1 MSTLPRALSSLS
13 TRFTGLSS
21 SVIRCESSTARNGC
35 RPNSTISFS
44 LPASAIAR
52 LSTFQVHATVTC
64 EATGDSIALIP
75 DDIMGLIQRC
85 EVSCNGT
92 LISGGST
99 YYNVINAA
107 KRSLTGKRADC
118 IVQHGELIT
127 SATDSY
133 GTTQTEVDETKN
145 PTGDGTVLTPPTRA
159 PYQCGQGV
167 DASAKQGEKAEV
179 SFGGWEYGMLA
190 CDQEYVDLELLGT
203 LTVKLTMAPASV
215 LVNTLK
221 DANDLINPGNVGTG
235 ACSYQLDNIFATMEI
250 ITVNN
255 MAYDSV
261 LSQQIQ
267 TAGYVPITFKEAQC
281 TRSSHNSLTRV
292 NVSSRSLDRIM
303 VGFRDVDL
311 DVGGVSHQD
320 VGSKLDSYLPYG
332 FKTAAINVFGSD
344 AYGSNPKMH
353 FDLGG
358 TRWPQ
363 FEASA
368 NKEWIMLKKQALY
381 DDEKKDTR
389 YQFNESGLSCY
400 KVSNILAAKL
410 NLAGSSSAELA
421 TGIDSRGAALTL
433 SVNSTGVNQG
443 AVCYFIT
450 ECSSLLMAGQGRQL
464 QVLR

>member
-1 MSTLPRALSSLS
+1 MSTLPRALSSLGN
-13 TRFTGLSS
+13 RFTGVSS
-21 SVIRCESSTARNGC
+21 SVIRVESSTARNGA

-44 LPASAIAR
+44 LPASCIAR

-64 EATGDSIALIP
+64 EATGDSIGLLP

-118 IVQHGELIT
+118 LVQHGELLT
-127 SATDSY
+127 SQTDSY
-133 GTTQTEVDETKN
+133 DA
-145 PTGDGTVLTPPTRA
+145 TGSGEPPTRA
-159 PYQCGQGV
+159 PYQCGQSV
-167 DASAKQGEKAEV
+167 DTSKKGEKAEV
-179 SFGGWEYGMLA
+179 SFGGWEYGLLK

-203 LTVKLTMAPASV
+203 LTVKLTLAPATV
-215 LVNTLK
+215 LVNALK
-221 DANDLINPGNVGTG
+221 DADGLIDPGNVGTG
-235 ACSYQLDNIFATMEI
+235 VCSYTLDNIFATMEI
-250 ITVNN
+250 VTINN
-255 MAYDSV
+255 PAYDAV
-261 LSQQIQ
+261 LSQQLQ
-267 TAGYVPITFKEAQC
+267 SAGYVPVTYKDAQC

-292 NVSSRSLDRIM
+292 NVSTRSLDRIM
-303 VGFRDVDL
+303 VGFRDADL

-320 VGSKLDSYLPYG
+320 VGSKIDSYQPYG

-344 AYGSNPKMH
+344 AYGISDPKIH

-358 TRWPQ
+358 TRFPQ
-363 FEASA
+363 FESSA
-368 NKEWIMLKKQALY
+368 NKEWVMLKKQALY

-389 YQFNESGLSCY
+389 YQFNESGLSAY

-421 TGIDSRGAALTL
+421 TGIDSRGSALSL
-433 SVNSTGVNQG
+433 SINSTGVKQG

-450 ECSSLLMAGQGRQL
+450 ECSCLLMAGPGRQL
-464 QVLR
+464 QCLR

>member
-1 MSTLPRALSSLS
+1 MSSLPRALSSFA
-13 TRFTGLSS
+13 TRFTGVSS
-21 SVIRCESSTARNGC
+21 SVIRIETSTARNGA
-35 RPNSTISFS
+35 RPSSTISFS

-52 LSTFQVHATVTC
+52 LSTFQVHATATC
-64 EATGDSIALIP
+64 EATGDSIGLLP
-75 DDIMGLIQRC
+75 DDIMGLIARC

-99 YYNVINAA
+99 WYNVINAA

-118 IVQHGELIT
+118 LVQHGELLT

-133 GTTQTEVDETKN
+133 DA
-145 PTGDGTVLTPPTRA
+145 TGGGEPPTRA
-159 PYQCGQGV
+159 PYQTGQSV
-167 DASAKQGEKAEV
+167 DASSKKGEKAEV

-203 LTVKLTMAPASV
+203 VTVKLTLAPATV
-215 LVNTLK
+215 LVNAKLGE
-221 DANDLINPGNVGTG
+221 GNTITVGTVGTG
-235 ACSYQLDNIFATMEI
+235 SCSYQLDGLYGTLEI
-250 ITVNN
+250 ITCNN
-255 MAYDSV
+255 MAYDAV
-261 LSQQIQ
+261 LSQQLQ

-311 DVGGVSHQD
+311 DVGSASHQQ
-320 VGSKLDSYLPYG
+320 VGSKIESYQTYG
-332 FKTAAINVFGSD
+332 NQTAAINVFGED
-344 AYGSNPKMH
+344 AYGVSDPKIH

-363 FEASA
+363 FEAAA

-389 YQFNESGLSCY
+389 YQFNESGLSAL

-433 SVNSTGVNQG
+433 SVNSTGVKQG

-450 ECSSLLMAGQGRQL
+450 ECSCLLMAGQNRQL
-464 QVLR
+464 QILR

>member
-13 TRFTGLSS
+13 NRFTGISS
-21 SVIRCESSTARNGC
+21 SVIRVESSTARNGC

-85 EVSCNGT
+85 EISCNGT

-133 GTTQTEVDETKN
+133 GITSSDTTS
-145 PTGDGTVLTPPTRA
+145 GDGTVTSPPTRA
-159 PYQCGQGV
+159 PYQCGQSV
-167 DASAKQGEKAEV
+167 DPAKQGEKADV

-203 LTVKLTMAPASV
+203 LTVKLTLASAPV
-215 LVNTLK
+215 LVNALK
-221 DANDLINPGNVGTG
+221 DANGLIDPGNVGTG
-235 ACSYQLDNIFATMEI
+235 ACSYTLDGIFATMEI

-292 NVSSRSLDRIM
+292 NVSSRSLDRIL
-303 VGFRDVDL
+303 VGFRDADL

-320 VGSKLDSYLPYG
+320 VGSKIDSYQPYG

-344 AYGSNPKMH
+344 AYGVYDPKIH

-358 TRWPQ
+358 TRFPQ
-363 FEASA
+363 FSSAA
-368 NKEWIMLKKQALY
+368 NKEWVMLKKQALY